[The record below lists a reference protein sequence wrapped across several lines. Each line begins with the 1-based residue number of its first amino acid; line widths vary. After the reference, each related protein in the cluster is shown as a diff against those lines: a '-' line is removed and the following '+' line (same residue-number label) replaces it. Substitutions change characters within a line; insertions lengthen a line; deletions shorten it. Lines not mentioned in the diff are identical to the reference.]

1 MSQILE
7 IVMLVCF
14 GLSWPMSVVKNIKAK
29 TAKTM
34 SLSFTL
40 LIIGGYIAGI
50 TAKILSNQI
59 NFVLIAYLLNLA
71 IVSMNV
77 VVYFINRRYDKIAWY
92 ISTKMHEKYCIIWQI
107 SSIFE
112 FFRLFRLTWISFQC
126 IINTV
131 LNNLLFTLV
140 LLSPFFCSTHI
151 LFWFYFKAEF

>member
-14 GLSWPMSVVKNIKAK
+14 GLSWPMSVVKNIRAK

-71 IVSMNV
+71 IVSVNV
-77 VVYFINRRYDKIAWY
+77 VVYFINRRYDKI
-92 ISTKMHEKYCIIWQI
+92 S
-107 SSIFE
+107 
-112 FFRLFRLTWISFQC
+112 
-126 IINTV
+126 
-131 LNNLLFTLV
+131 
-140 LLSPFFCSTHI
+140 
-151 LFWFYFKAEF
+151 